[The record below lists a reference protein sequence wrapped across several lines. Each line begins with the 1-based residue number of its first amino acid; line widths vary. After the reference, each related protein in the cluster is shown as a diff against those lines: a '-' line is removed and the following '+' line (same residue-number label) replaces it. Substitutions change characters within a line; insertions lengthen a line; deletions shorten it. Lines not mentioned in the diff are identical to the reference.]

1 MTSGAAVA
9 VGLGVVALVL
19 LAGVLLVAARR
30 GGRRSARRSP
40 GPPARAVPP
49 GAETGTGAAPPSPG
63 AALPF
68 TPSPSGPEAGH
79 AGVDY
84 PDPRAIKVGD
94 TIECQGARSR
104 VMGALYLSWQGDQ
117 WVEYL
122 LDDGSRRDRWLSIET
137 RPGSDGALH
146 LEVLLWTRVPT
157 QGMIP
162 AKTTLTVEGVEFFP
176 VERGTAA
183 FRGEGVSMPE
193 RGLLDF
199 AEYRAADGRLLSFE
213 RLQGHRWRSFHAQ
226 PLPPGSITFHR
237 RADLT

>member
-1 MTSGAAVA
+1 MISGAAVA

-19 LAGVLLVAARR
+19 LAGVFVAAARR
-30 GGRRSARRSP
+30 SGRRSARRSP
-40 GPPARAVPP
+40 AGTPPARAVPAGTAP
-49 GAETGTGAAPPSPG
+49 PPTGAAPPS
-63 AALPF
+63 A
-68 TPSPSGPEAGH
+68 SPSGPEAGH
-79 AGVDY
+79 AGVDH

-104 VMGALYLSWQGDQ
+104 VMGALYLSWQGNQ
-117 WVEYL
+117 WTEYL

-137 RPGSDGALH
+137 RPGSDDALH

-176 VERGTAA
+176 VDRGTAA

-199 AEYRAADGRLLSFE
+199 ADYRAADGRLLSFE

-237 RADLT
+237 RADLA